1 MRRLG
6 IKTNNSWFKNKT
18 SIEFPEE
25 VKWILSLVGTL
36 PTTKSNFSPIHIIAE
51 IEQLIQSLENDKE
64 KEIARNN
71 VSNRILLFK
80 RNIKHNEAEKLILSA
95 FHKAKAFIQ
104 KHKNN
109 IIITDADKGNKTV
122 VIYKTEY
129 LEKME
134 KLIED
139 RNTYKS
145 IRTDPTNTLQR
156 KNNKIVDELYKG
168 KHINFREKLKLTCT
182 AATAPRIY
190 SLPKI
195 HKPGV
200 PLRPIVSSIMV
211 PCYKSLISG
220 KYNVKNAFNLKDK
233 LTNVHVCDEDVLVSF
248 DVISLFTN
256 IPTTLASRIIMN
268 KWDLIQ
274 QKTSIPKKKFLE
286 IIDFCLKDTNYF
298 MFSNKLYAQ
307 TFGMLMGN
315 PISPTIAD
323 IIMDNLLDNT
333 ITELKEKS
341 NIDIKFVTKYVDDI
355 FAIIKRND
363 ANIILDT
370 LNKYHNKLKFT
381 MEIEKDSKIPFLD
394 VCIYREKQNLLLD
407 WYSKPTSS
415 GRLINYFS
423 SQPRKY
429 KINTAKNLI
438 HKVLTISHTQFHD
451 ANIEKI
457 TNILKNNNYPVKL
470 IHELINQEII
480 KNSNHPNTQ
489 SDSETTKKRK
499 EILQCYIHSQSYR

>member
-1 MRRLG
+1 M
-6 IKTNNSWFKNKT
+6 
-18 SIEFPEE
+18 
-25 VKWILSLVGTL
+25 
-36 PTTKSNFSPIHIIAE
+36 
-51 IEQLIQSLENDKE
+51 EQLIQSLENDKE
-64 KEIARNN
+64 KEIARNK

-80 RNIKHNEAEKLILSA
+80 RNMKHNEAEKLILSA

-129 LEKME
+129 LEKMK

-168 KHINFREKLKLTCT
+168 KHINFREKQKLTCT
-182 AATAPRIY
+182 AATRIY
-190 SLPKI
+190 GLPKI

-211 PCYKSLISG
+211 PCYKLPKYIGEIIQSLISG
-220 KYNVKNAFNLKDK
+220 KYNAKNAFDLKDK

-268 KWDLIQ
+268 KWDLTQ
-274 QKTSIPKKKFLE
+274 QKTSIPKKKIHE
-286 IIDFCLKDTNYF
+286 IIDFCLKDNNYF

-307 TFGMLMGN
+307 TFGMPMGN
-315 PISPTIAD
+315 PFSPTIAD

-333 ITELKEKS
+333 ITELKEKF
-341 NIDIKFVTKYVDDI
+341 NIDIKLITKYVDDI

-381 MEIEKDSKIPFLD
+381 MEMEKD
-394 VCIYREKQNLLLD
+394 
-407 WYSKPTSS
+407 
-415 GRLINYFS
+415 
-423 SQPRKY
+423 
-429 KINTAKNLI
+429 
-438 HKVLTISHTQFHD
+438 
-451 ANIEKI
+451 
-457 TNILKNNNYPVKL
+457 
-470 IHELINQEII
+470 
-480 KNSNHPNTQ
+480 
-489 SDSETTKKRK
+489 
-499 EILQCYIHSQSYR
+499 